1 LIAFHAESINEL
13 DAEDLLTAAIA
24 SITGDSIVGTA
35 IDILPSMYND
45 DCDLNVNILWP
56 NNVTANLV
64 ARQGITAGEELRITY
79 IAANMPCNAHRS
91 LLHQAYGFGF
101 ECDHGKEGD

>member
-45 DCDLNVNILWP
+45 DCGRLPHKFL
-56 NNVTANLV
+56 
-64 ARQGITAGEELRITY
+64 LRI
-79 IAANMPCNAHRS
+79 S
-91 LLHQAYGFGF
+91 SSHQ
-101 ECDHGKEGD
+101 